1 MVTCIES
8 GTCYPEMPL
17 DVFELYDIQY
27 GVGMSLVMMA
37 LIIGGITL
45 AIYARNRSL
54 PMLTVL
60 GIYEIAVFSS
70 IITSQYIA
78 SQYQI
83 MQYVLIMGA
92 ATACVMLVLRLVK
105 E

>member
-1 MVTCIES
+1 
-8 GTCYPEMPL
+8 MPL
-17 DVFELYDIQY
+17 DVFEFYDIQY
-27 GVGMSLVMMA
+27 GAGMTLVMMA

-60 GIYEIAVFSS
+60 GIYEIAVFGS

-83 MQYVLIMGA
+83 MQYVLILGA
-92 ATACVMLVLRLVK
+92 ATGAVMLVLRLVK

>member
-17 DVFELYDIQY
+17 DVFNLYDIQY
-27 GVGMSLVMMA
+27 GAPMSLIMMA

-60 GIYEIAVFSS
+60 AIYEFAVFSS
-70 IITSQYIA
+70 IITSSYIS

-83 MQYVLIMGA
+83 LIYVTILGFATGVIMLIF
-92 ATACVMLVLRLVK
+92 RLVK

>member
-1 MVTCIES
+1 
-8 GTCYPEMPL
+8 MPL
-17 DVFELYDIQY
+17 EVFEFYDIQY
-27 GVGMSLVMMA
+27 GAGMTLVMMA

-60 GIYEIAVFSS
+60 GIYEIAVFGS

-83 MQYVLIMGA
+83 MQYVLILGA
-92 ATACVMLVLRLVK
+92 ATGAVMLVLRLVK